1 MIEIKNLCKTYKT
14 KKGVIVQA
22 LKNINL
28 TIEDRGMVFILG
40 KSGSGKS
47 TLLHMLGGLDTFDSG
62 ELVIKGKSSLSF
74 KQSDFDSY
82 RNTLIGFIFQDYNI
96 LDEFSVGK
104 NIELAL
110 ELQNQ
115 RFTKE
120 EIEKALVDVGLEGY
134 YNRKPNELSGG
145 QKQRVAIA
153 RALIKSPEIIMAD
166 EPTGALDSK
175 TGVQVFN
182 TLKNLSRD
190 KLVIVVSHD
199 REFAE
204 IYADRIIELAD
215 GEIISDVQK
224 YKTEPKEI
232 VAGVNIV
239 DDKAVIIKQGHSITM
254 SEFYYITKVLNNIT
268 KSGDAVIPLSEKS
281 NAEVKKQLKLSDD
294 GSSTYFDRTNIHTL
308 PIKQY
313 GANELQ
319 LKKSHMPLKDSI
331 KMGASAL
338 KHKKFRLFL
347 TILLSSLAFAM
358 FGFVSALSSYN
369 LADATYR
376 SITES
381 KINYISIIK
390 QQKEDDYNYYNPTYL
405 TQTDVNKY
413 ATDYNRTIT
422 SVYTVGETPTNDYYY
437 NDGISFYSNLKSS
450 DYSNF
455 YLTRANGFTSVTN
468 EQLNEYGY
476 TLTGKLPEPL
486 KDETREIALT
496 DYHLEIFKKCGYR
509 FYNEDTYNYEEFKI
523 TNANDLIGKT
533 ILLSIPVKEDQNDY
547 YTYKEFSFKIV
558 GIIKTNTDFSRY
570 DILKNGNISYDL
582 TTQFIISEFNVVTNL
597 SLVNTFFVNATDFN
611 KVNKTYNFIS
621 MPLSTESAD
630 KELIKNVINFK
641 DNKYK
646 YQIQNVASFM
656 LNSFDEILTQ
666 VAQVLFYVGI
676 GFACFASLLLFNY
689 ITTSI
694 SYKKREIGILRAVG
708 ARSSD
713 VFGIFFNE
721 SLIIALI
728 NSVLAIGIS
737 AGVVIFLNGYL
748 RSQGLL
754 VSLMSFGLVQ
764 VGLILGVAILAA
776 FISTILPVT
785 KIAHKKPI
793 DAIKNR

>member
-1 MIEIKNLCKTYKT
+1 MIEIKNVSKTYKT
-14 KKGVIVQA
+14 KKGVQVQA

-47 TLLHMLGGLDTFDSG
+47 TLLHLLGGLDTYDSG
-62 ELVIKGKSSLSF
+62 ELIIKGKSSLNF

-115 RFTKE
+115 KFNKSQ
-120 EIEKALVDVGLEGY
+120 IEKALIDVGLEGY
-134 YNRKPNELSGG
+134 YSRKPNELSGG

-175 TGVQVFN
+175 TGKQVFN

-224 YKTEPKEI
+224 YKTAPREI

-239 DDKAVIIKQGHSITM
+239 DDKAVIIKQGHNITM

-268 KSGDAVIPLSEKS
+268 KSSDAVIPLSQRS
-281 NAEVKKQLKLSDD
+281 TSEVKKQLKLSDD
-294 GSSTYFDRTNIHTL
+294 GSSTYFDKTNIHTL

-313 GANELQ
+313 GYNDLQ

-369 LADATYR
+369 LASATYR
-376 SITES
+376 SIKES
-381 KINYISIIK
+381 DINYISIIK
-390 QQKEDDYNYYNPTYL
+390 QEKDEYDYYSLTPLTNQDVTDYKDKFNRTFIPSFTFKSVNEDDT
-405 TQTDVNKY
+405 
-413 ATDYNRTIT
+413 
-422 SVYTVGETPTNDYYY
+422 YYY
-437 NDGISFYSNLKSS
+437 NNGISYSSNTNKYTNSYFYREN
-450 DYSNF
+450 
-455 YLTRANGFTSVTN
+455 ANGFAYINNTILS
-468 EQLNEYGY
+468 ELGY
-476 TLTGKLPEPL
+476 TVTGSLP
-486 KDETREIALT
+486 KTTTGSVNEIAIT
-496 DYHLEIFKKCGYR
+496 DYQLEVFKKLGYKSTEYNSEIGGYETATINKATDIINRELEIYLENFVSE
-509 FYNEDTYNYEEFKI
+509 NEDHY
-523 TNANDLIGKT
+523 
-533 ILLSIPVKEDQNDY
+533 
-547 YTYKEFSFKIV
+547 FSFKIV
-558 GIIKTNTDFSRY
+558 GVINTNTDFSRY
-570 DILKNGNISYDL
+570 EILKNENFNYDM
-582 TTQFIISEFNVVTNL
+582 TSQFLIGELEAITRLSLSNSFFISEDLFKN
-597 SLVNTFFVNATDFN
+597 SA
-611 KVNKTYNFIS
+611 KKYNFIQTPIIS
-621 MPLSTESAD
+621 D
-630 KELIKNVINFK
+630 KQDTELINYVVDYKNGN
-641 DNKYK
+641 YK
-646 YQIQNVASFM
+646 YQIQNAASYI

-728 NSVLAIGIS
+728 NSVLATIIS
-737 AGVVIFLNGYL
+737 AGVIIFLNGYL
-748 RSQGLL
+748 RGQGLL
-754 VSLMSFGLVQ
+754 VSLLGFGPIQ
-764 VGLILGVAILAA
+764 IALILGVAVVAA
-776 FISTILPVT
+776 FISTFIPVT
-785 KIAHKKPI
+785 RIAHKKPI
-793 DAIKNR
+793 DAIRNK

>member
-1 MIEIKNLCKTYKT
+1 MIEIRNICKTYKT
-14 KKGVIVQA
+14 KKGVQVQA

-47 TLLHMLGGLDTFDSG
+47 TLLHLLGGLDTYDSG

-96 LDEFSVGK
+96 LDEFSVGR

-115 RFTKE
+115 KFNKSQ
-120 EIEKALVDVGLEGY
+120 IEKALIDVGLEGY

-175 TGVQVFN
+175 TGIQVFN

-224 YKTEPKEI
+224 YKTAPREI

-239 DDKAVIIKQGHSITM
+239 DDKAVIIKQGHNITM

-268 KSGDAVIPLSEKS
+268 KQSDAVIPLSEKS
-281 NAEVKKQLKLSDD
+281 TKEVKKQLKLSDD
-294 GSSTYFDRTNIHTL
+294 GSSTYFDRTNIHNL
-308 PIKQY
+308 PIRQY
-313 GANELQ
+313 GPNDLQ
-319 LKKSHMPLKDSI
+319 LKKSHMPVKDSI
-331 KMGASAL
+331 RMGASAL

-369 LADATYR
+369 LVSATYR
-376 SITES
+376 SIKES
-381 KINYISIIK
+381 NINYLSIVK
-390 QQKEDDYNYYNPTYL
+390 QEKDDYDYYNMAPISQKDITNYK
-405 TQTDVNKY
+405 TKFS
-413 ATDYNRTIT
+413 RTFIPSFTLKDDSYET
-422 SVYTVGETPTNDYYY
+422 SYY
-437 NDGISFYSNLKSS
+437 NSGVSFGNSTDNYSNA
-450 DYSNF
+450 NF
-455 YLTRANGFTSVTN
+455 YKTYANGFACINNQNLTDFGYTIIGNLPAETTN
-468 EQLNEYGY
+468 EVKEIAITDYQLEVFKKLGYQSNKYNSETGEY
-476 TLTGKLPEPL
+476 
-486 KDETREIALT
+486 ETAKITKATDIINREIRLYLDVFNAEFDGYYAT
-496 DYHLEIFKKCGYR
+496 FK
-509 FYNEDTYNYEEFKI
+509 
-523 TNANDLIGKT
+523 
-533 ILLSIPVKEDQNDY
+533 V
-547 YTYKEFSFKIV
+547 V
-558 GIIKTNTDFSRY
+558 GVINTNTDFSRY
-570 DILKNGNISYDL
+570 ETLKNENFSYDV
-582 TTQFIISEFNVVTNL
+582 TSQFLIGEFEAITKL
-597 SLVNTFFVNATDFN
+597 SLVNTMFINENVFKNASKN
-611 KVNKTYNFIS
+611 YNFIQAPVIDEKS
-621 MPLSTESAD
+621 DT
-630 KELIKNVINFK
+630 ELINYVVKHKEGN
-641 DNKYK
+641 YK
-646 YQIQNVASFM
+646 FQIQNAASYI

-728 NSVLAIGIS
+728 NSVLAIAIS
-737 AGVVIFLNGYL
+737 AGVIIFLNGYL

-754 VSLMSFGLVQ
+754 VSLLSFGPLQ
-764 VGLILGVAILAA
+764 VGLILGVAVLAA
-776 FISTILPVT
+776 FISTFIPVT
-785 KIAHKKPI
+785 RIAHKKPI
-793 DAIKNR
+793 DAIRNK

>member
-1 MIEIKNLCKTYKT
+1 MIEIKNVSKTYKT
-14 KKGVIVQA
+14 KKGVQVQA

-47 TLLHMLGGLDTFDSG
+47 TLLHLLGGLDTYDSG
-62 ELVIKGKSSLSF
+62 ELIIKGKSSLNF

-115 RFTKE
+115 KFDKFQ
-120 EIEKALVDVGLEGY
+120 IEKALIDVGLEGY
-134 YNRKPNELSGG
+134 YSRKPNELSGG

-153 RALIKSPEIIMAD
+153 RALIKNPEIIMAD

-175 TGVQVFN
+175 TGKQVFN

-224 YKTEPKEI
+224 YKTAPREI

-239 DDKAVIIKQGHSITM
+239 DDKAVIIKQGHNITM

-268 KSGDAVIPLSEKS
+268 KSSDAVIPLSQRS
-281 NAEVKKQLKLSDD
+281 TSEVKKQLKLSDD
-294 GSSTYFDRTNIHTL
+294 GSSTYFDKTNIHTL

-313 GANELQ
+313 GYNDLQ

-338 KHKKFRLFL
+338 KHK
-347 TILLSSLAFAM
+347 M

-369 LADATYR
+369 LASATYR
-376 SITES
+376 SIKES
-381 KINYISIIK
+381 DINYISIIK
-390 QQKEDDYNYYNPTYL
+390 QEKDEYDYYSLTPLTNQDVTDYKDKFDRTFIPSFTFKSVNEDDT
-405 TQTDVNKY
+405 
-413 ATDYNRTIT
+413 
-422 SVYTVGETPTNDYYY
+422 YYY
-437 NDGISFYSNLKSS
+437 NNGISYSSNTNKYTNSYFYREN
-450 DYSNF
+450 
-455 YLTRANGFTSVTN
+455 ANGFAYINNTI
-468 EQLNEYGY
+468 LNELGY
-476 TLTGKLPEPL
+476 TVTGSLP
-486 KDETREIALT
+486 KATTGSVNEIAIT
-496 DYHLEIFKKCGYR
+496 DYQLEVFKKLGYKSTEYNSEIGGYETATINKATDIINRELEIYLENFVSE
-509 FYNEDTYNYEEFKI
+509 NEDHY
-523 TNANDLIGKT
+523 
-533 ILLSIPVKEDQNDY
+533 
-547 YTYKEFSFKIV
+547 FSFKIV
-558 GIIKTNTDFSRY
+558 GVINTNTDFSRY
-570 DILKNGNISYDL
+570 EILKNENFNYDM
-582 TTQFIISEFNVVTNL
+582 TSQFLIGELEAITRLSLSNSFFISEDLFKN
-597 SLVNTFFVNATDFN
+597 SA
-611 KVNKTYNFIS
+611 KKYNFIQTPIIS
-621 MPLSTESAD
+621 D
-630 KELIKNVINFK
+630 KQDTELINYVVDYKNGN
-641 DNKYK
+641 YK
-646 YQIQNVASFM
+646 YQIQNAASYI

-728 NSVLAIGIS
+728 NSVLATIIS
-737 AGVVIFLNGYL
+737 AGVIIFLNGYL
-748 RSQGLL
+748 RGQGLL
-754 VSLMSFGLVQ
+754 VSLLGFGPIQ
-764 VGLILGVAILAA
+764 IALILGVAVVAA
-776 FISTILPVT
+776 FISTFIPVT
-785 KIAHKKPI
+785 RIAHKKPI
-793 DAIKNR
+793 DAIRNK